1 MKTGKVYKEFE
12 KAGLKWICDKEVLTA
27 QAKEKGLDEI
37 TDELVIAE
45 LKHQFENVEGSMYF
59 SILFN
64 EDDAE
69 DEPEEY
75 KERKKEYNAMKRKYN
90 KYCN

>member
-1 MKTGKVYKEFE
+1 METGKVYKELE
-12 KAGLKWICDKEVLTA
+12 KAGLKWVCDKEVLTA

-45 LKHQFENVEGSMYF
+45 LKHQFENAESSTYF
-59 SILFN
+59 NILFD
-64 EDDAE
+64 EFEAE
-69 DEPEEY
+69 DFPEEY
-75 KERKKEYNAMKRKYN
+75 KDRKKEYNAMKRKYK